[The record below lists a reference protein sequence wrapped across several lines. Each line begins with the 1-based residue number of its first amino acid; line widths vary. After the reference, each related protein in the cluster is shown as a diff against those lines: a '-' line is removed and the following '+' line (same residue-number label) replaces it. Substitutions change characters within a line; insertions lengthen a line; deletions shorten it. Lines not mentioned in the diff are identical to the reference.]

1 MRVRAALLLVVL
13 GSVIEPRAALAQRPI
28 ESANEILPGC
38 RALLA
43 MSQGQSAGDE
53 LDQIRGGVCAGK
65 ISALLNVAPML
76 EPRLRFCKPQNVTV
90 RQATE
95 LVVQRLE
102 GRPEVWHLPFDALA
116 LGAFVNAWPC
126 P

>member
-1 MRVRAALLLVVL
+1 LRLGAALLLAL
-13 GSVIEPRAALAQRPI
+13 LSPVIISPAVLAQRPI

-38 RALLA
+38 RAFLA
-43 MSQGQSAGDE
+43 ISQGPSAGEE

-65 ISALLNVAPML
+65 VSSLLNVAPLL
-76 EPRLRFCKPQNVTV
+76 EQRLRFCKSEGVTV

-95 LVVQRLE
+95 VVLQRLE
-102 GRPEVWHLPFDALA
+102 GQPELWHLSFDALA
-116 LGAFVNAWPC
+116 LGAFVNAFPC